1 MKTLICAINSKYIHS
16 SLAPWYLQASV
27 KKNVESAECMV
38 YETTINVKIEKIL
51 EDLNALEFDMIGFST
66 YIWNLGYVLE
76 IAKAIKETKKCIVVL
91 GGPEVSYNAKELL
104 EENSFIDFIISGEGE
119 ESFASLVKGDDLDK
133 IPGLC
138 YRVNDNVT
146 VKTPAV
152 LQSFPPNP
160 YSKEYMDSLNGRI
173 AYIETSRGCP
183 FNCAFCLSGRC
194 GGVRFFDIEEAKSNI
209 VKLANSGTK
218 TIKFIDR
225 TFNANRRRA
234 DELFDFIIDNFGK
247 KTGGSV
253 CFHFEIEGE
262 LIDDKTLSVLKK
274 APCGLIQFEIGIQS
288 FNPLTLEAINRKTNV
303 SKLIDNIKKVIA
315 LGNIEVHVDL
325 IAGLVYENIN
335 SFGNGFNLAFSLGP
349 SMLQLGFLKLL
360 HGADM
365 RTNATRYPCEY
376 SSSTP
381 YEVISTPWMTEKDL
395 FKLHLLEDVF
405 EKAYNSGRFK
415 KTLEYVFSMLD
426 NPFDVFMNLAN
437 FVNENKIQNTLNDFS
452 KALFDYFSTYDGID
466 KATLRD
472 KMVVDRL
479 STCYMGELPEF
490 LKIHSPLIKRVLIE
504 LDKDP
509 KTRRNKGVKRSAT
522 LLSNQNVLVY
532 VDYDINNKLEKT
544 FKINEIFIN
553 LD

>member
-27 KKNVESAECMV
+27 KQNVELAECAV
-38 YETTINVKIEKIL
+38 YETTINVKIEKIID
-51 EDLNALEFDMIGFST
+51 DLNSFEFDIIGFST
-66 YIWNLGYVLE
+66 YIWNLDNVLK
-76 IAKAIKETKKCIVVL
+76 IAKAVKETKKCVVVL
-91 GGPEVSYNAKELL
+91 GGPEVSYNAKEVL
-104 EENSFIDFIISGEGE
+104 EENGFVDCIISGEGE
-119 ESFASLVKGDDLDK
+119 ESFAKLVGGEDFDK
-133 IPGLC
+133 ISGLC
-138 YRVNDNVT
+138 YRDGDNVI
-146 VKTPAV
+146 VKEPAV
-152 LQSFPPNP
+152 LQSSPPNP
-160 YSKEYMDSLNGRI
+160 YSKEYIDCLNGRI

-183 FNCAFCLSGRC
+183 FGCAFCLSGRC
-194 GGVRFFDIEEAKSNI
+194 GGVRFFDIEEAKGNI
-209 VKLANSGTK
+209 IKLANSGTK

-234 DELFDFIIDNFGK
+234 DELFEFIIDNFGEK
-247 KTGGSV
+247 SGGSV

-262 LIDDKTLSVLKK
+262 LIDDTTISILKK
-274 APCGLIQFEIGIQS
+274 APRGLLQFEIGIQS

-303 SKLIDNIKKVIA
+303 SKLVENIKKIVA
-315 LGNIEVHVDL
+315 LENIEVHIDL
-325 IAGLVYENIN
+325 IAGLTYENIA
-335 SFGNGFNLAFSLGP
+335 SFEKSFNLAFSLRP
-349 SMLQLGFLKLL
+349 NMLQLGFLKLL

-365 RTNATRYPCEY
+365 RTNGTKYPCKY
-376 SSSTP
+376 SERAP
-381 YEVISTPWMTEKDL
+381 YEVISTPWMSEKEL
-395 FKLHLLEDVF
+395 ANLHLLEDVF

-415 KTLEYVFSMLD
+415 RTLEYVFTTIE
-426 NPFDVFMNLAN
+426 NPFNAFMGLADYVGKN
-437 FVNENKIQNTLNDFS
+437 QVKNTLNDFS
-452 KALFDYFSTYDGID
+452 RAMLEYFSKYDMVD

-490 LKIHSPLIKRVLIE
+490 LKIHSPLIKKVLID

-522 LLSNQNVLVY
+522 LLSNQKILVY
-532 VDYDINNKLEKT
+532 ADYDIDNKVEKT